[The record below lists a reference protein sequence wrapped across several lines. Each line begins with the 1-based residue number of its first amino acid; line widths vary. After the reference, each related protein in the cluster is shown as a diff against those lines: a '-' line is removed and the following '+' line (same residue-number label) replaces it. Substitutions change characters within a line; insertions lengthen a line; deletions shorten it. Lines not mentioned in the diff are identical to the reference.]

1 MEKDRSFPS
10 ALNDYDVA
18 TVSDFAAVYAMKY
31 NVVSL
36 LFIKLRNTY

>member
-31 NVVSL
+31 NFVFDHCCLS
-36 LFIKLRNTY
+36 N